1 MTPRLLLTGTRSGCG
16 KTTLTLALLRAWQRT
31 GVDLSACKCG
41 PDYIDPLFHSSV
53 LGVPCGNLDLFFTP
67 PETVRALLHNHAA
80 GKDLTLLEGAMG
92 YYDGIALTSEASA
105 WSMARATETP
115 AVLVLDARGAAAS
128 LCAELEGFLRYQSE
142 SGIRGVLLNRVS
154 PMLYPRLKAALE
166 ARCGVRMF
174 GYLPPL
180 PQCAIESRHLGLLTP
195 DDVAQLREKVDAL
208 GETALKTVD
217 LEGLMQLARSA
228 PDLNTTRPALPE
240 PVEGAPTVAV
250 ARDGAFSFYYRE
262 NLALLRELGG
272 KIVTFSPL
280 RDKTLPP
287 CDALWLGGGYPE
299 LYTAA
304 LTENR
309 AVREQIRSAVAA
321 GLPTIAECGGFLY
334 LQRELEGPNGER
346 GQGCGV
352 FPGRAYP
359 TGKLSRFGYVTLT
372 ARRDNLLCGA
382 GERLR
387 GHEFHYWD
395 VDEPGA
401 DFRAQ
406 KPRSERGWD
415 CVHATPTLYAGFPH
429 LYLYANPAAAR
440 RFLRAAVTYRKAKQ

>member
-16 KTTLTLALLRAWQRT
+16 KTTMTLALLRAWQSR
-31 GVDLSACKCG
+31 GGQLASCKCG

-53 LGVPCGNLDLFFTP
+53 LGVPGGNLDLFFTP
-67 PETVRALLHNHAA
+67 PETVRALLNIHAA
-80 GKDLTLLEGAMG
+80 GKELTLLEGAMG

-105 WSMARATETP
+105 WAMARATDTP

-154 PMLYPRLKAALE
+154 SMLYPRLKAALE
-166 ARCGVRMF
+166 ERCGVRVF

-180 PQCAIESRHLGLLTP
+180 PQCAIQSRHLGLLTP
-195 DDVAQLREKVDAL
+195 GDVAQLREKVDSL

-228 PDLNTTRPALPE
+228 PDFIAARLDLPE

-250 ARDGAFSFYYRE
+250 ARDEAFCFYYRE
-262 NLALLRELGG
+262 NLDLLRELGG

-299 LYTAA
+299 LHTAA

-309 AVREQIRSAVAA
+309 ALREQIHSAVAA

-334 LQRELEGPNGER
+334 LQRELKGPNGER

-352 FPGRAYP
+352 FPGRAFP

-382 GERLR
+382 GETIR

-395 VDEPGA
+395 VEDPGD

-406 KPRSERGWD
+406 KPASNRGWD
-415 CVHATPTLYAGFPH
+415 CVHGGPTLYAGFPH

-440 RFLRAAVTYRKAKQ
+440 RFLCAAVAHRKAKR

>member
-16 KTTLTLALLRAWQRT
+16 KTTLTLALLRAWQSR
-31 GVDLSACKCG
+31 GVSLASCKCG

-53 LGVPCGNLDLFFTP
+53 LGVPGGNLDLFFTP
-67 PETVRALLHNHAA
+67 PETVRALLDDHAR
-80 GKDLTLLEGAMG
+80 DLTVLEGAMG

-105 WSMARATETP
+105 WAIARATDTP

-128 LCAELEGFLRYQSE
+128 LCAELEGFLRYRSE

-154 PMLYPRLKAALE
+154 PMLYPRLKTALE
-166 ARCGVRMF
+166 ERCGVSVF

-180 PQCAIESRHLGLLTP
+180 PQCAVESRHLGLLTP
-195 DDVAQLREKVDAL
+195 GDVAQLREKVDSL
-208 GETALKTVD
+208 GEMALKTVD
-217 LEGLMQLARSA
+217 LEGLLQLARSA
-228 PDLNTTRPALPE
+228 QDLNAPRPALPG

-250 ARDGAFSFYYRE
+250 ARDGAFCFYYRE

-309 AVREQIRSAVAA
+309 ALREQIRAAVVA

-372 ARRDNLLCGA
+372 AQRDNLLCRA
-382 GERLR
+382 GEAIR

-440 RFLRAAVTYRKAKQ
+440 RFLRAAVTYRKAKP